1 MPRQPIE
8 MRTLVTRLE
17 KKYPNA
23 RYELDW
29 ETPLQ
34 LLIATILAAQ
44 CPDKVVNKITRKL
57 FPRYPDANA
66 LATAEPEELESII
79 KASGHFRQKAA
90 TLRSMAAYLV
100 EHFDGELPRD
110 LDRMLELPGVARK
123 TANVVLTNAF
133 NIPSG
138 IVVDSHVARLA
149 QRMGLSES
157 EKPEVI
163 ERELME
169 QLGEQYWIWFGPAM
183 ILHGR
188 YTCTASKPQ
197 CAACIFSELCPGSQ
211 LEPAE
216 KASASAARS
225 KKSKNLGEQT
235 EGPIDKKA
243 KRPSAKKS
251 VQATPP
257 KEDDQ
262 EPELEENP
270 VETKKRTRKS
280 AMPTKKAATTTTQ
293 RSSSG
298 SKGGL
303 PGSWQK
309 VLGDELE
316 QPYYQELMR
325 FVDEERAQHEVFPEE
340 EDVFSALEYSS
351 YEQTKVLLLGQ
362 DPYHDVGQAHGL
374 CFSVKPG
381 IKVPPSL
388 VNMYKELKTDL
399 GCRIPNHGYLVPWA
413 EQGILMINAVLTVR
427 AHSAN
432 SHKDRGWERFTDA
445 IIKRLD
451 ERSAPCVFVLWGAY
465 AQKKAKLIKG
475 SQHRILKAAHPSPL
489 SAKLFMGSK
498 PFSAINDALRELG
511 HRPID
516 WQLDDI

>member
-1 MPRQPIE
+1 
-8 MRTLVTRLE
+8 
-17 KKYPNA
+17 
-23 RYELDW
+23 
-29 ETPLQ
+29 
-34 LLIATILAAQ
+34 
-44 CPDKVVNKITRKL
+44 
-57 FPRYPDANA
+57 
-66 LATAEPEELESII
+66 
-79 KASGHFRQKAA
+79 
-90 TLRSMAAYLV
+90 
-100 EHFDGELPRD
+100 
-110 LDRMLELPGVARK
+110 
-123 TANVVLTNAF
+123 
-133 NIPSG
+133 
-138 IVVDSHVARLA
+138 
-149 QRMGLSES
+149 
-157 EKPEVI
+157 
-163 ERELME
+163 
-169 QLGEQYWIWFGPAM
+169 
-183 ILHGR
+183 
-188 YTCTASKPQ
+188 
-197 CAACIFSELCPGSQ
+197 
-211 LEPAE
+211 
-216 KASASAARS
+216 
-225 KKSKNLGEQT
+225 
-235 EGPIDKKA
+235 
-243 KRPSAKKS
+243 
-251 VQATPP
+251 
-257 KEDDQ
+257 
-262 EPELEENP
+262 
-270 VETKKRTRKS
+270 
-280 AMPTKKAATTTTQ
+280 MPTKKAATTTTQ